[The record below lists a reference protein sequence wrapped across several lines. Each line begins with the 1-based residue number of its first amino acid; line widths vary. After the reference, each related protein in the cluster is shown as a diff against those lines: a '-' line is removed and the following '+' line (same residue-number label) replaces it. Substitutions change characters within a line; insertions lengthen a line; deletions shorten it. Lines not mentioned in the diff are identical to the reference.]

1 MLLMPRPGESVWEW
15 GAKQKDG
22 VGCQEVFAEAAPP
35 CRSGAA
41 VPPVLPLALLS
52 PAGALG

>member
-1 MLLMPRPGESVWEW
+1 MLPMPGPGELVQEW
-15 GAKQKDG
+15 GAKQEDG

-41 VPPVLPLALLS
+41 VSPVLPLALLS
-52 PAGALG
+52 PAGASG